1 MIGSLMIHQDYY
13 WSRNKLKIVEMSL
26 SDLSTSHKVEEID
39 ETQTRLTNKTKGSPP
54 K

>member
-1 MIGSLMIHQDYY
+1 MIIENHY
-13 WSRNKLKIVEMSL
+13 WLIIKFKIVEMSL

-39 ETQTRLTNKTKGSPP
+39 ETRTRPTNKTKGSPP